1 MLELQLVVGVEWKIM
16 LENACNMFTLSI
28 IRGLAEETCEKLEIW
43 IENIDKRLLEISQL
57 HLRARNKEVPA
68 AFCKF

>member
-1 MLELQLVVGVEWKIM
+1 MLPEFS
-16 LENACNMFTLSI
+16 LENNVGKACNMFTLSI

-57 HLRARNKEVPA
+57 HPRARNKEVPA
-68 AFCKF
+68 SFCEFWF